1 MSHRTWGNVTSSQN
15 GLPSASPENVEVLV
29 QVQGISCYLVHA
41 AAADGA
47 GGEGGGAAGG
57 GGGGDNV
64 ADGNGGGGS
73 GMDRENIR
81 GHGLSLQ
88 DNISEIHLESSTL
101 ICLSNIREALVSE
114 VGGAAAGVGLEEAGV
129 AGMGTQRGGF
139 QGVGGKVK
147 SRPLVRDVV
156 CQVAS
161 GKWKV

>member
-1 MSHRTWGNVTSSQN
+1 VSHRTWGNVTSSQN

-57 GGGGDNV
+57 GGGGDKV

-114 VGGAAAGVGLEEAGV
+114 VGGVAAGVGLKEAGA
-129 AGMGTQRGGF
+129 AGVGTQRGGF

>member
-29 QVQGISCYLVHA
+29 QVQGISCYLVHSA
-41 AAADGA
+41 ATDGA

-57 GGGGDNV
+57 CGGGENV

-73 GMDRENIR
+73 GMDGENIK
-81 GHGLSLQ
+81 GHGLSSQ
-88 DNISEIHLESSTL
+88 DNISEIHLECSTL

-114 VGGAAAGVGLEEAGV
+114 VGGVAAGGGQKKAGAAGV
-129 AGMGTQRGGF
+129 GTQRGGF

-147 SRPLVRDVV
+147 PRPLVRDVV
-156 CQVAS
+156 CQLAS